1 MTPDHRRKQDRNWT
15 LIIYSRQGCH
25 LCDVMKNELESMDL
39 AQTGSITMV
48 DIDTDPEFARRF
60 NDLVPVLFVN
70 DKEVCHYK
78 LNKERLLA
86 ILGSE

>member
-1 MTPDHRRKQDRNWT
+1 
-15 LIIYSRQGCH
+15 
-25 LCDVMKNELESMDL
+25 LCDVMKDELENIDL

-48 DIDTDPEFARRF
+48 DIDKDLDLARRF

-70 DKEVCHYK
+70 DTEVCRYK
-78 LNKERLLA
+78 LNKKRLLR

>member
-1 MTPDHRRKQDRNWT
+1 M
-15 LIIYSRQGCH
+15 
-25 LCDVMKNELESMDL
+25 CDVMKDELENIDL

-48 DIDTDPEFARRF
+48 DIDKDPDLARRF

-70 DKEVCHYK
+70 DTEVCRYK
-78 LNKERLLA
+78 LNKKRLLR